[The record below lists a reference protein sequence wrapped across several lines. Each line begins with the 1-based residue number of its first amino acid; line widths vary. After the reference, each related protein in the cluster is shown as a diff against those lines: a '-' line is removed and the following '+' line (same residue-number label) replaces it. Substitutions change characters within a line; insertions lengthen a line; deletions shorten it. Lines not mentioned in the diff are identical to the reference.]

1 MPCRYGY
8 RRYEFSQLEKN
19 EKLALL
25 NGHQRQ
31 FERSRGEN
39 DALADL
45 AEKVKEKWE
54 AIQEYYMKNAKGL
67 IVTGAIRI
75 QRQI

>member
-1 MPCRYGY
+1 
-8 RRYEFSQLEKN
+8 
-19 EKLALL
+19 LL
-25 NGHQRQ
+25 NVHQRQ

-54 AIQEYYMKNAKGL
+54 AIHEHYMKNAKGI